1 MQLSLTSITK
11 KGLDDQGV
19 FKFSLYPA
27 LLTLS
32 KMDFSEYGTLTCE
45 AEKYSIN
52 DVSFEGGV
60 LTYSVDYWEDLEG
73 KDCSLSLSFD

>member
-1 MQLSLTSITK
+1 M
-11 KGLDDQGV
+11 
-19 FKFSLYPA
+19 
-27 LLTLS
+27 LTLS

-52 DVSFEGGV
+52 DVGYEGGV